1 MTSSIIEPEFLLK
14 AYACGI
20 FPMAEN
26 REDTEIHWIEP
37 EFRGIIPID
46 QFHIPKKLRQTL
58 RNGSHEIS
66 IDRNF
71 REVIRACSETNQLRE
86 KTWINKPIEK
96 LYITLFNMGFA
107 HSVETYKDGKLVG
120 GLYGVA
126 LGGAFFGESMFSR
139 TTDSSKVALCHLSAR
154 LAKSKFKL
162 LDIQFITD
170 HLKQFGA
177 LEVSKDQ
184 YKTLLFNA
192 VNSNKKF
199 QSELTLEE
207 LDNFIQSTTHTS

>member
-20 FPMAEN
+20 FPMAED

-139 TTDSSKVALCHLSAR
+139 SQDASKIALVHLVSQ
-154 LAKSKFKL
+154 LIDGNFTL
-162 LDIQFITD
+162 LDVQFITD
-170 HLKQFGA
+170 HLRQFGA
-177 LEVSKDQ
+177 IEISAQNYDEKLKKALQVRNASFND
-184 YKTLLFNA
+184 TLPII
-192 VNSNKKF
+192 S
-199 QSELTLEE
+199 
-207 LDNFIQSTTHTS
+207 